1 MVFFIPGTD
10 SKIFQGARR
19 VFTFHIEIFSLLSEL
34 ANSVMK
40 RSKCE
45 KWKLFKPLEKFK
57 RKGLGWVICF
67 LRLIEVYLYAIMN
80 YFNLPRKVDCIM
92 QNGTWYPRS
101 QKTDLLLES
110 ILPEIIFFQWSQQST
125 LPIFPPIFLNLM
137 CLYLNYEFSCVIS
150 KEKTY
155 FLSILFWDSAQD
167 TTMIQIITKIQIIW
181 HQYSPITL
189 FGPLKNIK
197 SLAK

>member
-10 SKIFQGARR
+10 AKIFQGARR

-67 LRLIEVYLYAIMN
+67 LRLIEVYLYAIIN

-92 QNGTWYPRS
+92 QNGTRDPRS
-101 QKTDLLLES
+101 QKTDLLLIHFQFYLFHFS
-110 ILPEIIFFQWSQQST
+110 KMALWICCIF
-125 LPIFPPIFLNLM
+125 
-137 CLYLNYEFSCVIS
+137 
-150 KEKTY
+150 
-155 FLSILFWDSAQD
+155 
-167 TTMIQIITKIQIIW
+167 
-181 HQYSPITL
+181 
-189 FGPLKNIK
+189 
-197 SLAK
+197 

>member
-19 VFTFHIEIFSLLSEL
+19 VFTFHIEIFSLLSEPT

-67 LRLIEVYLYAIMN
+67 LRLIEVYLYAIIISTYQEKLTESCKMG
-80 YFNLPRKVDCIM
+80 PQD
-92 QNGTWYPRS
+92 PRS
-101 QKTDLLLES
+101 QKTDLLLIISCIS
-110 ILPEIIFFQWSQQST
+110 IFCLFHFEYILHHFANRIASFFEFCRFQQCVSLVTAFDLVVFLLDCVLAVYIIRVT
-125 LPIFPPIFLNLM
+125 EVCNFLQKLTNFVT
-137 CLYLNYEFSCVIS
+137 CLAFRENFWR
-150 KEKTY
+150 
-155 FLSILFWDSAQD
+155 FLSQL
-167 TTMIQIITKIQIIW
+167 
-181 HQYSPITL
+181 YR
-189 FGPLKNIK
+189 
-197 SLAK
+197 